1 MNQSQ
6 ADANRAGSAPLPPPE
21 HLSEPAQAIL
31 RAGDDMLGDLAD
43 YRSARQRINRIA
55 DARSQSVRDEGTDF
69 EFEAVDTNGARSYWI
84 TSARQDDTER
94 VLVYA
99 HGGGYVAGEAARVI
113 EHPLRLGRA
122 ARLPVLSVEYGRA
135 PENPWPAALE
145 DCLRAHQ
152 WLLEQGYAPRHIA
165 WSGLSAGGGIV
176 VAMALAARER
186 NIPLPGAIYGM
197 APWAD
202 LTLSGDSYRVNAP
215 HDHVLGRQR
224 HGSARG
230 HVRGL
235 GRQARTDH
243 FTRLRRPART
253 ATLARGR
260 RNTGNTPVRRG
271 PSRTARPQCRRGRDP
286 GRMGRALAWLSQC
299 TGGSRS
305 PSGHPEGRRRSSARM
320 LVVTKGD
327 CGQINY

>member
-215 HDHVLGRQR
+215 HDHVLGSSDMAALADMYA
-224 HGSARG
+224 GSADKREPTISPVYG
-230 HVRGL
+230 DLRGL
-235 GRQARTDH
+235 PPLLVDAGTREILLSDAVLLAQRARSAGADV
-243 FTRLRRPART
+243 
-253 ATLARGR
+253 TLDVWDGLWHGFHNAQEVPEAHLV
-260 RNTGNTPVRRG
+260 TRRG
-271 PSRTARPQCRRGRDP
+271 A
-286 GRMGRALAWLSQC
+286 AFI
-299 TGGSRS
+299 RS
-305 PSGHPEGRRRSSARM
+305 HVGC
-320 LVVTKGD
+320 D
-327 CGQINY
+327 